1 MTATTGDHGTTA
13 PGGELMGHPRG
24 LVVLAGTELWD
35 RISFHGMQSLLTLY
49 MAEQLLLPGH
59 VERIVGFPALKATIE
74 GLFGHLTTQG
84 LATQIFGL
92 YVGFVYVTPTLG
104 GWLGDRVLGRKRTV
118 TLGA

>member
-1 MTATTGDHGTTA
+1 MTTITGDDGMPTSRKEA
-13 PGGELMGHPRG
+13 FGHPRG
-24 LVVLAGTELWD
+24 LGVLAGTELWD

-59 VERIVGFPALKATIE
+59 VERIVGFPALKAVIE

-92 YVGFVYVTPTLG
+92 YVGFVYLTPTLG
-104 GWLGDRVLGRKRTV
+104 GLIG
-118 TLGA
+118 

>member
-1 MTATTGDHGTTA
+1 MTTTIGDDHAAARGA
-13 PGGELMGHPRG
+13 EVFGHPRG

-59 VERIVGFPALKATIE
+59 VERIVGFAGLKSAIQTV
-74 GLFGHLTTQG
+74 FGHLTTQG

-92 YVGFVYVTPTLG
+92 YVGFVYVTRLSAVGSATG
-104 GWLGDRVLGRKRTV
+104 
-118 TLGA
+118 